1 GAGPRGGLAGGAPAV
16 QLNVG
21 PMRPVRLRPVH
32 LRSVQE
38 RDLRALAAL
47 YAAAARTLGP
57 AVYTPRQ
64 VQAWAA
70 FADDG
75 AAFRDYVLQPDTWV
89 ALAGGEGDD
98 DGGAPVGFSG
108 WQPIAGTPDGEIR
121 SLYVRPDLGR
131 RGVGTQLLAASIAR
145 ARQAGAAALWAWVT
159 PLSRPL
165 FERAG
170 FVLVQTVHED
180 FAGVPFER
188 YRVRRPAG

>member
-1 GAGPRGGLAGGAPAV
+1 
-16 QLNVG
+16 
-21 PMRPVRLRPVH
+21 MRPLRLRPVH
-32 LRSVQE
+32 E
-38 RDLRALAAL
+38 RDLPALAAL

-89 ALAGGEGDD
+89 ALARGEGVPDGDREGVDD
-98 DGGAPVGFSG
+98 SEAPVGFSG
-108 WQPIAGTPDGEIR
+108 WQPIAGTPDAEIR
-121 SLYVRPDLGR
+121 SLYVRPELGR
-131 RGVGTQLLAASIAR
+131 RGLGTQLLAASIAR
-145 ARQAGAAALWAWVT
+145 ARQAGVAALWAWVT

-188 YRVRRPAG
+188 YRVRRPAA